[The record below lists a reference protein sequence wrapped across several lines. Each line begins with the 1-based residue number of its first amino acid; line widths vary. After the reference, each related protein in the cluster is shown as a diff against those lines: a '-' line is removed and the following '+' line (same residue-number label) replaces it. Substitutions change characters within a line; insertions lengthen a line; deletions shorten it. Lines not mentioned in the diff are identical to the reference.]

1 MKGADESGTQSV
13 PGTQGTTQAH
23 TPWSVREEGFT
34 FHRLCTVRDSRGER
48 VVDGFQHVD
57 LARLIAAAPDL
68 LEAARRKVASMT
80 AIEAHGCAYCDGPGR
95 GCVWEGWAE
104 EEAADA
110 ALLAAIAKA
119 EGR

>member
-1 MKGADESGTQSV
+1 MSETASGTAQKSQESGIQSV

-23 TPWSVREEGFT
+23 PPWTVREEGFT

-57 LARLIAAAPDL
+57 LARLIAAAPEML
-68 LEAARRKVASMT
+68 
-80 AIEAHGCAYCDGPGR
+80 
-95 GCVWEGWAE
+95 
-104 EEAADA
+104 A
-110 ALLAAIAKA
+110 ALKAEHAKAGFCAEPAICDLAKVIAKA